1 MTDGAT
7 SPEELLRFLYLMPVG
22 VAQFRAGG
30 RVDLI
35 NPVASALLLSIATD
49 ASLHDMYLA
58 LAPIAPDLR
67 QRVAAF
73 GARSGCIVARPRLRA
88 TAGNAAIVLS
98 LTVTRVDA
106 DLYMAVL
113 ADVTHVA
120 TAEQRLY
127 ADERT
132 FFAIFDHVR
141 DYAIYTITIDGHIR
155 DWNHSLER
163 YGGWLPADLAGRT
176 VEIFFPHDDPDRP
189 NVAALLDEVRRVG
202 SVETNGW
209 RNKRDGSRL
218 WASSVFTALPDES
231 GAIDGFV
238 VVSRDITERKRL
250 DDRLEHLATVDPL
263 TGAYNRRAGDAVLA
277 TEFTRRDRLG
287 APFALLMLDI
297 DDFKSINDRYG
308 HQAGDAVLRT
318 LVKTIRGVLRG
329 IDVIVRWGGEEFL
342 IVLPGSDAAAG
353 VGAADRVRAAAA
365 AMGVPAED
373 GSVIA
378 CTISIGVAV
387 PAGDSATEL
396 LRRADGALYAA
407 KTAGRNRVELAT

>member
-7 SPEELLRFLYLMPVG
+7 STEELLRFLYLMPVG
-22 VAQFRAGG
+22 VVQFRAGG

-35 NPVASALLLSIATD
+35 NPVASALLLSIASD
-49 ASLHDMYLA
+49 ASLNDIYLA
-58 LAPIAPDLR
+58 LAPIVPDLR

-73 GARSGCIVARPRLRA
+73 GERAGSILISPHLRA
-88 TAGNAAIVLS
+88 PAGTGELVLS

-113 ADVTHVA
+113 ADVTRVA
-120 TAEQRLY
+120 AAEGRLY

-141 DYAIYTITIDGHIR
+141 DYAIYTISPDGHIG

-163 YGGWLPADLAGRT
+163 YGGWLPADVAGRT
-176 VEIFFPHDDPDRP
+176 IEMFFPHDDPHRP
-189 NVAALLDEVRRVG
+189 NVAQLLDEVRRVG

-218 WASSVFTALPDES
+218 WASSVVTALPDES
-231 GAIDGFV
+231 GTVRGFV

-250 DDRLEHLATVDPL
+250 DDRLERLATVDPL

-277 TEFTRRDRLG
+277 TEFTRRERLG
-287 APFALLMLDI
+287 APFALLMVDI

-308 HQAGDAVLRT
+308 HHAGDTVLRT
-318 LVKTIRGVLRG
+318 LVKTFRAALRAV
-329 IDVIVRWGGEEFL
+329 DVIVRWGGEEFL

-353 VGAADRVRAAAA
+353 MGAANRMRAAAA

-378 CTISIGVAV
+378 CTISIGVAI
-387 PAGDSATEL
+387 PAGDSATDL
-396 LRRADGALYAA
+396 LHRADGALYAA
-407 KTAGRNRVELAT
+407 KAAGRNRVELAM